1 MSKRSSPR
9 SLCLSPA
16 DTSTPIATS
25 FQRQKPPQPN
35 GSASIWSVR
44 PPATPDSHVCPTA
57 LAVAET
63 RIGHF
68 TQIVTETMMTAIE
81 TTDAGLSWDVLTIR
95 RPGLTRDLPAGKEEL
110 MWVANSATLI
120 HGERDA
126 VLVDTFLTVEQSN
139 GLADAIVASGKMLK
153 AIYITHAHGDHF
165 FGIKVLQDRFP
176 MLKWGRPASMGT
188 RR

>member
-68 TQIVTETMMTAIE
+68 TQIVMETMMTATE
-81 TTDAGLSWDVLTIR
+81 TTDARLSWDVLTIR

-110 MWVANSATLI
+110 MWVANSSTLI

-126 VLVDTFLTVEQSN
+126 VLGDPFPKSEQSQFLLT
-139 GLADAIVASGKMLK
+139 GVAASGKTLV
-153 AIYITHAHGDHF
+153 AISVPHPHGDLF
-165 FGIKVLQDRFP
+165 FGLAPLLELF
-176 MLKWGRPASMGT
+176 
-188 RR
+188 